1 MESRR
6 PCLLFKHCCF
16 LFFFFFSVVRN
27 DVIDDGPVLGRRFNL
42 HSDGLLQ
49 LAQVDS

>member
-1 MESRR
+1 MS
-6 PCLLFKHCCF
+6 PIQTLLLSF
-16 LFFFFFSVVRN
+16 LFSFSVVRN